1 MFLQKSTPSSTG
13 KGCTWQVVFS
23 FKHGLRS
30 AGDGKCDT
38 LGDGGTEDR
47 DVQLGRSFN

>member
-1 MFLQKSTPSSTG
+1 MFLQNSTCSFTG
-13 KGCTWQVVFS
+13 NGCTWQVVFS

-30 AGDGKCDT
+30 TGNGGHDILRDR
-38 LGDGGTEDR
+38 GTEDR